1 MLLPAVVAATIFV
14 VISAIHFYWAF
25 GGQWGVREAV
35 PVNTAGEPML
45 HPGAAG
51 TFIVALGLL
60 FFAAVLT
67 ANTGV
72 FDDLASRKIVS
83 WTTRGIAVI
92 FAIRAIGDFK
102 YVGLFRKVR
111 ATPFARKD
119 TVLFTPLCIVLCIL
133 CLLAAQPI

>member
-1 MLLPAVVAATIFV
+1 MLLPAVAAATIFV

-25 GGQWGVREAV
+25 GGQWGVGKVV
-35 PVNTAGEPML
+35 PVNTAGERML
-45 HPGAAG
+45 NPGAAG

-60 FFAAVLT
+60 FFALTLT

-72 FDDLASRKIVS
+72 FDHLVSRKIVS

-102 YVGLFRKVR
+102 YVGLFRKVKT
-111 ATPFARKD
+111 TPFARND
-119 TVLFTPLCIVLCIL
+119 ARLFTPLCIVLCIL
-133 CLLAAQPI
+133 CLLSA